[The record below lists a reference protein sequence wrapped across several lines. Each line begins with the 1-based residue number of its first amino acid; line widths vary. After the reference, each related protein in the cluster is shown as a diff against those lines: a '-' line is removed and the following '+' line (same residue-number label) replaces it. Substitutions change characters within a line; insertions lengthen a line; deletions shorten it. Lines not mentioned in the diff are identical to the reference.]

1 MTERLQR
8 SNAAVLSAVLQRAA
22 CTVARM
28 QHQEFKPSSAVLL
41 AQMHLKHGKVA
52 GEISRY
58 PESKRWLLR
67 TDGALAGAFLCWS
80 MAAVWGASDRG

>member
-67 TDGALAGAFLCWS
+67 TDGALAGEYWS
-80 MAAVWGASDRG
+80 WSYGSSVGSF